1 MGPDFIKNNDRI
13 SQKLKSLD
21 ATFLTTDPSILKNKI
36 DQSFYIP
43 NTCDASF
50 ETLKNYQKN
59 CVNDVFFAM
68 SHGVH
73 RGSLKV
79 GKNDD
84 REVFINKLIDKNKKI
99 KFDVYGMNNVQPIW
113 GDKF

>member
-1 MGPDFIKNNDRI
+1 VTLLSKH
-13 SQKLKSLD
+13 LK
-21 ATFLTTDPSILKNKI
+21 TTR
-36 DQSFYIP
+36 
-43 NTCDASF
+43 
-50 ETLKNYQKN
+50 KN

-84 REVFINKLIDKNKKI
+84 REVFINKLIDKNKKLTLR
-99 KFDVYGMNNVQPIW
+99 YTE
-113 GDKF
+113 